1 MEGKKELISL
11 GASTALI
18 GFLLSGPIGFLL
30 VQFIQPQPAWT
41 TAGDFVTHYNAW
53 QNVPYYFG
61 FVLVGGMLILAAA
74 HYRNIG
80 DESELD
86 KMHIL
91 LSVVWTTI
99 FATLIFFNYI
109 CQTTFIHHLAT
120 HYQPGYNTAIETL
133 SMANPASLS
142 WAIEM
147 WGYAFLGVG
156 TWLLS
161 AYYRNKNRLIYSLLI
176 ANGVISVG
184 SALLFLIDG
193 TWLLTTGG
201 LVGYALWNLLMIVLL
216 FLIYKHSKRSSSA

>member
-1 MEGKKELISL
+1 MEDKKELISL
-11 GASTALI
+11 GASTGLI
-18 GFLLSGPIGFLL
+18 GFILSGPIGFLL
-30 VQFIQPQPAWT
+30 VQFIQPQPTWT
-41 TAGDFVTHYNAW
+41 TSGDFVTHYNAW

-74 HYRNIG
+74 HYRNISG
-80 DESELD
+80 ESELD
-86 KMHIL
+86 KMHIF

-120 HYQPGYNTAIETL
+120 HYQPNYNTAIETL

-147 WGYAFLGVG
+147 WGYAILGVA

-184 SALLFLIDG
+184 SAVLFIING
-193 TWLLTTGG
+193 TWLLTTVG
-201 LVGYALWNLLMIVLL
+201 LAGYAFWNLLMIVLL
-216 FLIYKHSKRSSSA
+216 FLIYKHSKRLSNA